1 MSTADPIREREAL
14 ILGAA
19 PRIPPL
25 KAEELSAEVRT
36 IVRTMRKALS
46 LPLDGEIAE
55 YHLTML
61 RHPELYRRHSEL
73 AIQLFRGT
81 LTPRQRELAILRT
94 AWLNT
99 SPYEWGEHIA
109 IGRNLAGLGSEETER
124 VTIGSAAPGWND
136 EDRAILRA
144 VEELHAE
151 AFISDQ
157 AWHELACFLS
167 EEQLLELPIL
177 IGQYQG
183 LAYFLNSMRARLKPS
198 NPGLSAR

>member
-1 MSTADPIREREAL
+1 MSSPEVIRAREAL
-14 ILGAA
+14 LLGAA

-25 KAEELSAEVRT
+25 APEELSAEARA
-36 IVRTMRKALS
+36 IVLTMRRALS
-46 LPLDGEIAE
+46 LPAEGEIAE

-99 SPYEWGEHIA
+99 SPYEWGEHVA
-109 IGRNLAGLGSEETER
+109 IGRNLAGLDSEETER
-124 VTIGSAAPGWND
+124 VTIGSAASGWNA

-144 VEELHAE
+144 VEELHAQ
-151 AFISDQ
+151 AFISDE
-157 AWHELACFLS
+157 AWHELARVLS

-177 IGQYQG
+177 VGQYQG